1 MMREDMERLFDSMP
15 NRYPRERVQAV
26 WAPSIDVEET
36 GDAMIIRAELAGMKR
51 EDIKVTVAED
61 TVTISGE
68 RKLGSEQKDR
78 TFHRVVRA
86 YGSFQRKSALPV
98 SVQGDK
104 AEASYRAGVLEL
116 TLPKAERVKAR
127 EITIESK
134 D

>member
-1 MMREDMERLFDSMP
+1 MSLLSEKPIL
-15 NRYPRERVQAV
+15 VV
-26 WAPSIDVEET
+26 
-36 GDAMIIRAELAGMKR
+36 RAELAGMKR

-68 RKLGSEQKDR
+68 RKHGSEQKDR
-78 TFHRVVRA
+78 TFHRVERA
-86 YGSFQRKSALPV
+86 YGSFQRTIVLSV

-104 AEASYRAGVLEL
+104 AEAGYKAGVLEL
-116 TLPKAERVKAR
+116 VLPKAERVKAR